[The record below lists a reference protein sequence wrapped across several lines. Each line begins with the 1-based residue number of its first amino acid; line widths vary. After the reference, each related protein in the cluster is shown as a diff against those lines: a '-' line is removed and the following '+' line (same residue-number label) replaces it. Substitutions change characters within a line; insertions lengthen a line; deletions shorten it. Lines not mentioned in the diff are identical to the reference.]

1 MIVAG
6 NWKMN
11 PSLAVAGQLGTALT
25 LRRFKPVTRIL
36 FAPHPYLVPISV
48 RLGGS
53 DVRLGGQDCHQD
65 VSGAHTG
72 DVSAA
77 MLRDCGASLVL
88 LGHSER
94 RANHGEASA
103 LIAAKAA
110 QALSHDL
117 DVMICLGETLDE
129 RRAGLAE
136 QIVIDQLHASL
147 PANLLHGDD
156 DLYGRVMIAYE
167 PVWAI
172 GTGEVASLDDIAAMH
187 QAIASE
193 LPKSQ
198 NGHKA
203 PLPILYGGSVNA
215 DNAKAILAI
224 DHVGGALV
232 GGASLDATAFDS
244 ICELAV
250 LQMSKS

>member
-1 MIVAG
+1 MIIAG

-11 PSLAVAGQLGTALT
+11 PSLAVAGSLANALT
-25 LRRFKPVTRIL
+25 VRSFEPITRIL
-36 FAPHPYLVPISV
+36 FAPHPYLVPMSV

-94 RANHGEASA
+94 RTNHGETSA

-110 QALSHDL
+110 QALAHDL

-147 PANLLHGDD
+147 PANLQHG
-156 DLYGRVMIAYE
+156 LCGRVMIAYE

-198 NGHKA
+198 NGHKSS
-203 PLPILYGGSVNA
+203 LPILYGGSVNA
-215 DNAKAILAI
+215 DNAKAIFAI

-232 GGASLDATAFDS
+232 GGASLDAAAFDS
-244 ICELAV
+244 ICESAV

>member
-11 PSLAVAGQLGTALT
+11 PPLAVAGQLANALT
-25 LRRFKPVTRIL
+25 VRRFEPVTRIL
-36 FAPHPYLVPISV
+36 FAPHPFLVPMSV
-48 RLGGS
+48 RLEGS

-65 VSGAHTG
+65 ESGAHTG

-94 RANHGEASA
+94 RANHGETSA

-110 QALSHDL
+110 QALAHDL

-147 PANLLHGDD
+147 PTNLPDGDD
-156 DLYGRVMIAYE
+156 SLHGRVMIAYE

-172 GTGEVASLDDIAAMH
+172 GTGKTPSAGDVQDVHAMMRAKVAEILAP
-187 QAIASE
+187 SE
-193 LPKSQ
+193 ANRMRL
-198 NGHKA
+198 
-203 PLPILYGGSVNA
+203 IYGGSVKPSNA
-215 DNAKAILAI
+215 EELMALA
-224 DHVGGALV
+224 DVDGALV
-232 GGASLDATAFDS
+232 GGASLNSEDFWAIA
-244 ICELAV
+244 
-250 LQMSKS
+250 KSCSAQP

>member
-1 MIVAG
+1 MIIAG

-11 PSLAVAGQLGTALT
+11 PPLAVAGQLATSLTA
-25 LRRFKPVTRIL
+25 RSFEPVTRIL
-36 FAPHPYLVPISV
+36 FAPHAYLIPISV

-65 VSGAHTG
+65 PSGAHTG

-77 MLRDCGASLVL
+77 MLHDCGASVVL

-94 RANHGEASA
+94 RANHGETSA

-110 QALSHDL
+110 QALAHDL

-147 PANLLHGDD
+147 PTNLPDGDDSLHGR
-156 DLYGRVMIAYE
+156 LMIAYE

-172 GTGEVASLDDIAAMH
+172 GTGRTASPEQAQDVHATIRGWLGNHFPDFVARQLRI
-187 QAIASE
+187 Q
-193 LPKSQ
+193 
-198 NGHKA
+198 
-203 PLPILYGGSVNA
+203 YGGSVKPGNA
-215 DNAKAILAI
+215 ASLLAQPDI
-224 DHVGGALV
+224 DGALV
-232 GGASLDATAFDS
+232 GGAALSADS
-244 ICELAV
+244 FVAIIEAAAG
-250 LQMSKS
+250 SKAG

>member
-1 MIVAG
+1 
-6 NWKMN
+6 
-11 PSLAVAGQLGTALT
+11 
-25 LRRFKPVTRIL
+25 
-36 FAPHPYLVPISV
+36 
-48 RLGGS
+48 
-53 DVRLGGQDCHQD
+53 
-65 VSGAHTG
+65 
-72 DVSAA
+72 
-77 MLRDCGASLVL
+77 
-88 LGHSER
+88 
-94 RANHGEASA
+94 

-110 QALSHDL
+110 QALAHDL

-147 PANLLHGDD
+147 PANLPDGDD
-156 DLYGRVMIAYE
+156 SLHGRVMIAYE

-172 GTGEVASLDDIAAMH
+172 GSGEVASLDDIAAMH

-193 LPKSQ
+193 SSKSQ

-215 DNAKAILAI
+215 DNAKGIFAI
-224 DHVGGALV
+224 DHVDGALV
-232 GGASLDATAFDS
+232 GGASLDAAAFDS
-244 ICELAV
+244 ICESAV